1 MQFEEVLASLAIP
14 DKPFYRPGEVRR
26 IFGITRLT
34 LSKWLENQILQAIA
48 IRGQHHITRASLK
61 ELCEQGAN

>member
-1 MQFEEVLASLAIP
+1 MQFEEVLESLAIP

-34 LSKWLENQILQAIA
+34 LSKWLENQVLLSVT
-48 IRGQHHITRASLK
+48 IRGQHHITRSSLK
-61 ELCEQGAN
+61 ELCEQGAS

>member
-34 LSKWLENQILQAIA
+34 LSQWLERQVLLAIT
-48 IRGQHHITRASLK
+48 IRGQHHITRTSLK
-61 ELCEQGAN
+61 DLCEQGAN